1 MGQARQR
8 GTREQR
14 IALAKPRTPKLSAE
28 ERNRQQAAELARGLQ
43 LATSMVLAPLLGV
56 TRRDPLH

>member
-14 IALAKPRTPKLSAE
+14 VALAQSKPPKLSAE
-28 ERNRQQAAELARGLQ
+28 DRQRLQAEAMVKAFEATAKVLEPLLGLARGN
-43 LATSMVLAPLLGV
+43 PF
-56 TRRDPLH
+56 R